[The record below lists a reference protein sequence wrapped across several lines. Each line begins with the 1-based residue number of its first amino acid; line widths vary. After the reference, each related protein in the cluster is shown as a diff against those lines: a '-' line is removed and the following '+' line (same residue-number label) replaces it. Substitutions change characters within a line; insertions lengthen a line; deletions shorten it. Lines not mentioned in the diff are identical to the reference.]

1 MPEGI
6 GEQTAKP
13 LHERY
18 GFESE
23 EKMAEAFESL
33 KGDVTRF
40 KGEARTAKEL
50 ADKLNAYEMA
60 EAKRKES
67 EMSETQ
73 KLAAKLA
80 DVEKQIEARDA
91 LIAAKDRA
99 ILTER
104 VFSSK
109 LSGRTPEEAAV
120 LRRLLA
126 SAVAGQTFAD
136 EAELAELLKPAES
149 EYAALRATLGTGA
162 GAGPGLSQS
171 GGPFIGQPGGAVV
184 KGLAGKSFADMV
196 EGARNGILGKK
207 G

>member
-23 EKMAEAFESL
+23 EAMAAAWEAKTKDL
-33 KGDVTRF
+33 GDF
-40 KGEARTAKEL
+40 KNKARAASDLEKRLAEYEA
-50 ADKLNAYEMA
+50 A
-60 EAKRKES
+60 EAKRKDA

-80 DVEKQIEARDA
+80 DVEKQIEARDT

-184 KGLAGKSFADMV
+184 KGLAGKSFSDMV
-196 EGARNGILGKK
+196 EAARNGFRK

>member
-23 EKMAEAFESL
+23 EAMAAAWEAKTKDL
-33 KGDVTRF
+33 GDF
-40 KGEARTAKEL
+40 KNKARAASDLEKRLAEYEA
-50 ADKLNAYEMA
+50 A
-60 EAKRKES
+60 EAKRKDA

-136 EAELAELLKPAES
+136 EAELAELLKPAET

-196 EGARNGILGKK
+196 EAARNGFRK